1 MGQLKQKGAKMAKSV
16 LLFVCAVLT
25 GILSW
30 ATFLTDYWIV
40 GICSLAVSWVLLTIL
55 TVKAAKS
62 VKKIQGAARI
72 RRYAVLAGCIV
83 LLIVQVYGL
92 PCRMSRGPTVLTDA
106 SIAEVKPSFSKSCL
120 KVVFVAKNGDK
131 YTAKCPK
138 TLLSGFDT
146 QNRTQS
152 YSVFMERNRIP
163 PSFSTVGKIEKNT
176 RSSR

>member
-1 MGQLKQKGAKMAKSV
+1 MEKFV
-16 LLFVCAVLT
+16 FLFVCAVLT

-30 ATFLTDYWIV
+30 ATFPTNYWII
-40 GICSLAVSWVLLTIL
+40 GICALTASWVLLTIL

-72 RRYAVLAGCIV
+72 RRYAVLAGCML

-92 PCRMSRGPTVLTDA
+92 PCRMSRGPTVLTDV
-106 SIAEVKPSFSKSCL
+106 SISEVKPSFFKSCL
-120 KVVFVAKNGDK
+120 NVVFVAKNGDK

-138 TLLSGFDT
+138 ALLSGFDT

-152 YSVFMERNRIP
+152 YSVFMERNRVSS
-163 PSFSTVGKIEKNT
+163 SFSAVGKIEKNT
-176 RSSR
+176 RPSR

>member
-1 MGQLKQKGAKMAKSV
+1 MAKFV

-40 GICSLAVSWVLLTIL
+40 GICSLAVSWVLLIIL

-62 VKKIQGAARI
+62 VKKVQGAARI
-72 RRYAVLAGCIV
+72 RRYAVLAGCII
-83 LLIVQVYGL
+83 LLIVQVYGF
-92 PCRMSRGPTVLTDA
+92 PCWMSRGPTVLTDA
-106 SIAEVKPSFSKSCL
+106 GIAEVKPSFSKICL
-120 KVVFVAKNGDK
+120 KVVFVEKNGDK
-131 YTAKCPK
+131 YTARCPK

-163 PSFSTVGKIEKNT
+163 PGFSTVEKIEKNT
-176 RSSR
+176 MPSR